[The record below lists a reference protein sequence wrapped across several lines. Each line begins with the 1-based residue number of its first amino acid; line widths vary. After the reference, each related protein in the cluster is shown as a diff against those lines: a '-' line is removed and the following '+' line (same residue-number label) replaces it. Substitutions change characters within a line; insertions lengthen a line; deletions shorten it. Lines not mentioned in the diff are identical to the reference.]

1 MTNYLTQNVVLS
13 AKGGEEDEE
22 DVTLLFK
29 EPRFSLGWVVK
40 SQVGWV
46 VKLQVARVNRSF
58 PWSCGKSNY
67 IL

>member
-1 MTNYLTQNVVLS
+1 MTNYHTQNVVLS
-13 AKGGEEDEE
+13 AKGGEEDE

-46 VKLQVARVNRSF
+46 VKSQIAQVNRSF